1 MPFDRKHYMKTYNK
15 KYKES
20 RKESTKEYN
29 KEYQEKNKDI
39 LKEKRQTEKYKKSRR
54 IRKWKSR
61 GIIFFDY
68 DLLYDI
74 FYDTTNCDLCGVELI
89 DGKKSNS
96 RCLDHDHRI
105 TDYDNVR
112 YVLCHRC
119 NNNHDKKPRDWKKR
133 KEYNKKYKKELYAYR
148 TSWGGDLKGDN
159 CNLLKI
165 DVSLF
170 D

>member
-74 FYDTTNCDLCGVELI
+74 YINTSHCDNCNCELTEDKFNTHTT
-89 DGKKSNS
+89 
-96 RCLDHDHRI
+96 RCLDHDHE
-105 TDYDNVR
+105 TGE
-112 YVLCHRC
+112 
-119 NNNHDKKPRDWKKR
+119 PR
-133 KEYNKKYKKELYAYR
+133 NIL
-148 TSWGGDLKGDN
+148 
-159 CNLLKI
+159 CNLCNIKRQ
-165 DVSLF
+165 
-170 D
+170 

>member
-1 MPFDRKHYMKTYNK
+1 MPFDRKEYMK

-20 RKESTKEYN
+20 RKELTQEYN

-39 LKEKRQTEKYKKSRR
+39 LKEQRQTEKYKKSRR

-74 FYDTTNCDLCGVELI
+74 YINTSHCDNCNCELTEDKLNTHTT
-89 DGKKSNS
+89 
-96 RCLDHDHRI
+96 RCLDHDHNI

-112 YVLCHRC
+112 NIL
-119 NNNHDKKPRDWKKR
+119 
-133 KEYNKKYKKELYAYR
+133 
-148 TSWGGDLKGDN
+148 
-159 CNLLKI
+159 CNLCNIKKG
-165 DVSLF
+165 
-170 D
+170 